1 MTEWNL
7 GSGVVW
13 LVVGVLGLGTFG
25 LRLSFIQL
33 HAWLDEFPPQVE
45 RALGFIPP
53 AILAVLVFPEVFVL
67 NRSVASVLIDARV
80 LAGGVAAVTAWRT
93 GSMLATIGVGMGA
106 LWGIQ
111 LVFG

>member
-1 MTEWNL
+1 MTEWNF

-33 HAWLDEFPPQVE
+33 HAWLDEFPPHVE

-53 AILAVLVFPEVFVL
+53 AILAALVFPEVFVHDG
-67 NRSVASVLIDARV
+67 SIASVLIDARV
-80 LAGGVAAVTAWRT
+80 LAAGVAGVTAWRT
-93 GSMLATIGVGMGA
+93 GSMLATIGVGMGT

-111 LVFG
+111 LLLG